1 MPTSQSENCASAA
14 CQRDE
19 GCQDQQLLHSSL
31 SLAGRDSHPPSKC
44 VAKEMPADT
53 IAPVVR
59 EYESEIA
66 KIEVTLAQ
74 PRPVT
79 VDKVRLRAALEQRT
93 KEWRDTLRA
102 TRRARGRRTRLPEER
117 GWHRAGEYRRGGH
130 SMGSG
135 H

>member
-1 MPTSQSENCASAA
+1 
-14 CQRDE
+14 
-19 GCQDQQLLHSSL
+19 
-31 SLAGRDSHPPSKC
+31 
-44 VAKEMPADT
+44 MPADT

-93 KEWRDTLRA
+93 KERRDALRA
-102 TRRARGRRTRLPEER
+102 EPEVAALDFMKS
-117 GWHRAGEYRRGGH
+117 AGGIGQGNIGEGDILWGADIKPEATADGLVGVPLSRWRN
-130 SMGSG
+130 
-135 H
+135 

>member
-1 MPTSQSENCASAA
+1 
-14 CQRDE
+14 
-19 GCQDQQLLHSSL
+19 
-31 SLAGRDSHPPSKC
+31 
-44 VAKEMPADT
+44 VAKGMPADT

-93 KEWRDTLRA
+93 KEWRDTPRA
-102 TRRARGRRTRLPEER
+102 TRYAQSPRSP
-117 GWHRAGEYRRGGH
+117 H
-130 SMGSG
+130 STS
-135 H
+135 